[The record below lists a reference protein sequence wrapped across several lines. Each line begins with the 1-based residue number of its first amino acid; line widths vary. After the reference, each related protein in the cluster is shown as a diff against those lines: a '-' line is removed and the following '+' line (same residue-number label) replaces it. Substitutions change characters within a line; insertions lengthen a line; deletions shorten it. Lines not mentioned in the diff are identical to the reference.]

1 MPNWASTAY
10 VFKGADEKQA
20 QDLYNKIDSLSKM
33 TEPLVPNGFG
43 KLWMG
48 CLVNLLGG
56 DWNKVYCR
64 GEIIDYNLNGNRL
77 SIECE
82 TAWDEM
88 PEFRHFIEQQYP
100 GSKIYYC
107 VEECGNEVY
116 ATNDADGEYFKD
128 RYCLDSY
135 DGLEYFETIEEA
147 AKYIGERIGK
157 ELTPD
162 FAKIESAID
171 DYMEEHDNSD
181 ESWMSF
187 HRFEVL
193 DD

>member
-1 MPNWASTAY
+1 MPNWASCAY
-10 VFKGADEKQA
+10 VFKAKDQEQA
-20 QDLYNKIDSLSKM
+20 KDLYEKIDSLAKM
-33 TEPLVPNGFG
+33 EKPLVENGFG

-56 DWNKVYCR
+56 DWDKVYCR
-64 GEIIDYNLNGNRL
+64 GEIIDYNLTDDLVSL
-77 SIECE
+77 SCE

-88 PEFRHFIEQQYP
+88 PEFRHFLEQQNP
-100 GSKIYYC
+100 DSKIYYQ
-107 VEECGNEVY
+107 VEECGNCVY
-116 ATNDADGEYFKD
+116 ATNDAEGEYFKD

-147 AKYIGERIGK
+147 AKYIGEIIGK
-157 ELTPD
+157 ELPPD
-162 FAKIESAID
+162 FTKIGNAID

-181 ESWMSF
+181 ESWMSS
-187 HRFEVL
+187 HRFEVV

>member
-10 VFKGADEKQA
+10 VFKAKDQEQA
-20 QDLYNKIDSLSKM
+20 KDLYEKIDSLSKM
-33 TEPLVPNGFG
+33 EEPLVENGFG

-56 DWNKVYCR
+56 DWDKVYCR
-64 GEIIDYNLNGNRL
+64 GEIIDYNLTDDHV

-82 TAWDEM
+82 TAWGEM
-88 PEFRHFIEQQYP
+88 HEFRHFLEQQYP

-107 VEECGNEVY
+107 VEESGNEVY
-116 ATNDADGEYFKD
+116 ATNDADGEFFPD

-147 AKYIGERIGK
+147 AKYIGEKIGK
-157 ELTPD
+157 ELTSD
-162 FAKIESAID
+162 IEEIENAID

-187 HRFEVL
+187 HEFEVL

>member
-10 VFKGADEKQA
+10 VLKAKDQEQA
-20 QDLYNKIDSLSKM
+20 KDLYDKIDSLSKM
-33 TEPLVPNGFG
+33 EEPLVENGFG

-56 DWNKVYCR
+56 NWDKVYCR
-64 GEIIDYNLNGNRL
+64 GEIIDYNLNGDLVNI
-77 SIECE
+77 SCE
-82 TAWDEM
+82 TAWGEM
-88 PEFRHFIEQQYP
+88 PEFRHFLEQQYP
-100 GSKIYYC
+100 DSKIYYC
-107 VEECGNEVY
+107 VEECGNCVY
-116 ATNDADGEYFKD
+116 ATNDTDGVFFKD
-128 RYCLDSY
+128 RYCLDFF

-147 AKYIGERIGK
+147 AKYIGETIGK

-162 FAKIESAID
+162 FAKIEKEID

-187 HRFEVL
+187 HQFEVL

>member
-10 VFKGADEKQA
+10 LFKAKNQEQA
-20 QDLYNKIDSLSKM
+20 KDLYEKIDSLSKV

-56 DWNKVYCR
+56 DWDKVYCR
-64 GEIIDYNLNGNRL
+64 GEIIDYNLNGDIV
-77 SIECE
+77 SISCE
-82 TAWDEM
+82 TAWGAE
-88 PEFRHFIEQQYP
+88 
-100 GSKIYYC
+100 
-107 VEECGNEVY
+107 
-116 ATNDADGEYFKD
+116 GEYFKD

-147 AKYIGERIGK
+147 AEYIGERIGK
-157 ELTPD
+157 ELLLD

-187 HRFEVL
+187 HRFDVL
-193 DD
+193 ND

>member
-10 VFKGADEKQA
+10 VFKAKNQEQA
-20 QDLYNKIDSLSKM
+20 KELYDKIDSLAKM
-33 TEPLVPNGFG
+33 DKPLVPNGFG

-56 DWNKVYCR
+56 DWDKVYCR
-64 GEIIDYNLNGNRL
+64 GEIIDYNLTDDHM

-82 TAWDEM
+82 TAWGEM
-88 PEFRHFIEQQYP
+88 EEFRHFIEQQYP
-100 GSKIYYC
+100 DSKIFYQ
-107 VEECGNEVY
+107 VEESGNCVY
-116 ATNDADGEYFKD
+116 ATNDADGVYFPD
-128 RYCLDSY
+128 RYCLDFY

-147 AKYIGERIGK
+147 AKFIGEITGK
-157 ELTPD
+157 DLKPD
-162 FAKIESAID
+162 IKEIENTID
-171 DYMEEHDNSD
+171 RYMEEHNNSD

-187 HRFEVL
+187 HEFEVF

>member
-1 MPNWASTAY
+1 MPNWASTTY

-20 QDLYNKIDSLSKM
+20 KDLYDKIDSLSKM
-33 TEPLVPNGFG
+33 AEPLVPNGFG

-56 DWNKVYCR
+56 DWDKVYCR
-64 GEIIDYNLNGNRL
+64 GEIIDYNLTDDHV

-88 PEFRHFIEQQYP
+88 PEFRHFLEQQYP
-100 GSKIYYC
+100 GSKIYYQ
-107 VEECGNEVY
+107 VEECGNCVY
-116 ATNDADGEYFKD
+116 ATNDDEGEYFKD
-128 RYCLDSY
+128 RYSLDSY

-147 AKYIGERIGK
+147 AKYIGEIIGK
-157 ELTPD
+157 ALKPD
-162 FAKIESAID
+162 SAEIEQAID
-171 DYMEEHDNSD
+171 NYMEEHDNSD

-187 HRFEVL
+187 HRCA
-193 DD
+193 

>member
-1 MPNWASTAY
+1 MPNCASTTYIMEA
-10 VFKGADEKQA
+10 KPEQA
-20 QDLYNKIDSLSKM
+20 KELYDKIDSLTKM
-33 TEPLVPNGFG
+33 EKPLVENGFG

-64 GEIIDYNLNGNRL
+64 GEIIDYNLNDDHV
-77 SIECE
+77 SISCE
-82 TAWDEM
+82 TAWGEM

-100 GSKIYYC
+100 GSKIFYC
-107 VEECGNEVY
+107 VEESGNEVY

-128 RYCLDSY
+128 RYCVDSY
-135 DGLEYFETIEEA
+135 DGLEYFETIEA
-147 AKYIGERIGK
+147 AARFIGK
-157 ELTPD
+157 KIGKQLKPD
-162 FAKIESAID
+162 FREIEQAID
-171 DYMEEHDNSD
+171 DYLEEHDDD

-187 HRFEVL
+187 HQYDVT

>member
-1 MPNWASTAY
+1 MPNWASTTY
-10 VFKGADEKQA
+10 VMKAEPEQA
-20 QDLYNKIDSLSKM
+20 KDLYDKIESLNQMKK
-33 TEPLVPNGFG
+33 PLVENGFG

-64 GEIIDYNLNGNRL
+64 GEIIDYNLTDDHV

-82 TAWDEM
+82 TAWGEM
-88 PEFRHFIEQQYP
+88 PEFRHFLEQQYP
-100 GSKIYYC
+100 GSKISYQ
-107 VEECGNEVY
+107 VEECGNCVY

-128 RYCLDSY
+128 RYCLDFY
-135 DGLEYFETIEEA
+135 DGLEYFETIEA
-147 AKYIGERIGK
+147 AARFIGK
-157 ELTPD
+157 KIGKQLKPD
-162 FAKIESAID
+162 FREIEQAID
-171 DYMEEHDNSD
+171 DYLEEHDDD

-187 HRFEVL
+187 HQYDVT

>member
-1 MPNWASTAY
+1 MPNWASTCY
-10 VFKGADEKQA
+10 VMEAKPEQA
-20 QDLYNKIDSLSKM
+20 KELYDKIDSLTKM
-33 TEPLVPNGFG
+33 EKPLVENGFG

-64 GEIIDYNLNGNRL
+64 GEIIDYNLTDDHV

-100 GSKIYYC
+100 GSKIYYQ

-116 ATNDADGEYFKD
+116 ATNDADGEFFKD

-147 AKYIGERIGK
+147 AKYIGEKIGREPK
-157 ELTPD
+157 PD
-162 FAKIESAID
+162 FTEIDKAID
-171 DYMEEHDNSD
+171 DYLEEHDDD
-181 ESWMSF
+181 EDWMSF
-187 HRFEVL
+187 HQFEVL
-193 DD
+193 ED

>member
-1 MPNWASTAY
+1 MPNWASATY

-20 QDLYNKIDSLSKM
+20 KDLYEKIDSLSKM

-43 KLWMG
+43 KLCMR

-64 GEIIDYNLNGNRL
+64 GEIIDYNLTDDLVSL
-77 SIECE
+77 SCE

-88 PEFRHFIEQQYP
+88 PEFRHFLEQQYP
-100 GSKIYYC
+100 GSKIYYQ
-107 VEECGNEVY
+107 VEECGNCVY
-116 ATNDADGEYFKD
+116 ATNDDEGEYFKD
-128 RYCLDSY
+128 RYSLDSY

-147 AKYIGERIGK
+147 AKYIGEIIGK
-157 ELTPD
+157 ALKPD
-162 FAKIESAID
+162 YAEIENAID

-187 HRFEVL
+187 HRFEVV

>member
-10 VFKGADEKQA
+10 VFKAKDQEQA
-20 QDLYNKIDSLSKM
+20 KDLYDKIDSIAKM
-33 TEPLVPNGFG
+33 EEPLVENGFG

-64 GEIIDYNLNGNRL
+64 GEIIDYNLTDDHVNI
-77 SIECE
+77 SCE
-82 TAWDEM
+82 TAWGEM
-88 PEFRHFIEQQYP
+88 EEFRHFIEQHYP
-100 GSKIYYC
+100 DSKIFYQ
-107 VEECGNEVY
+107 VEESGNCVY
-116 ATNDADGEYFKD
+116 ATNDAEGEYFPE

-135 DGLEYFETIEEA
+135 DGLEYFETIKEA
-147 AKYIGERIGK
+147 AKYIGEIIGK
-157 ELTPD
+157 DLKPD
-162 FAKIESAID
+162 FGEIENAID

-187 HRFEVL
+187 HMFEVL